1 MNLNTGD
8 LIVGTKD
15 PTKSVYSPEGKRLL
29 SEGVALVGS
38 EEDIARIQH
47 KIKTAGERT
56 GAPVIEG
63 KKGKKKINK
72 SLHSY
77 RTTPPEALNSFLP
90 EVAKALPL
98 RVDNVY
104 VYFENSF
111 GRIRCGVECVQEHDQ
126 AFMLVFAS
134 ENDIVFEPKVGE
146 TLELT
151 HNRVKYSVYYPGV
164 IFDWTDGV
172 KKAMILFK
180 TPTDSEENE

>member
-8 LIVGTKD
+8 LIVGTTD

-29 SEGVALVGS
+29 AEGVSLVGT

-56 GAPVIEG
+56 GSPVNES

-77 RTTPPEALNSFLP
+77 RTTPPQTLTETLLEP
-90 EVAKALPL
+90 VEVKPPQAS
-98 RVDNVY
+98 NTY

-111 GRIRCGVECVQEHDQ
+111 GRIRCGIEQVQEHPQ
-126 AFMLVFAS
+126 AFMLVFAC

-151 HNRVKYSVYYPGV
+151 HDRVKYSVYYPGV

-172 KKAMILFK
+172 KKVMILFK
-180 TPTDSEENE
+180 TPTDAE